1 MSADAVVCSGRK
13 RFEDGPQSLLINFES
28 HTNTSHRSYVTILL
42 AVTSGLSKQFIDD
55 VTE

>member
-1 MSADAVVCSGRK
+1 MCSGRK
-13 RFEDGPQSLLINFES
+13 RFEDGPQALLINFES
-28 HTNTSHRSYVTILL
+28 HANTSDREHVTILL